1 MTDAELVREALGR
14 RAAAAA
20 RIGIS
25 VPPAKGQLLRPLAAL
40 SFVSAEKRDALD
52 ERFWFG
58 CLAIQ
63 MAHEAS
69 LQHDDMLDGGRGR
82 RNAAT
87 LLAREGPGAALLR
100 GDLYLT
106 GSYRAARMAGSEGFL
121 DDFIRAVESTVQGE
135 RMQAEI
141 EAAADLGAA
150 YEVVVRAKSGSLFGA
165 ATALP
170 GWTGDSVR
178 DGAGSLSPEAL
189 REVGIELGAFYQL
202 VDDFLDYCPAA
213 DTGKPKLLD
222 FGNRTWTSVLG
233 ARGRGWFDRTP
244 DEAAT
249 EFFRAG
255 SGRRSMADQAME
267 RLEERGAAL
276 LERLRRAGAGRE
288 LIGIVGGW
296 IDRCDGASR
305 SGGGAGAVAGRPRG
319 SANGTMA
326 RIASR
331 A

>member
-1 MTDAELVREALGR
+1 MTDTELVREALGR

-25 VPPAKGQLLRPLAAL
+25 VPPVKGKLLRPLAAL
-40 SFVSAEKRDALD
+40 SFVPAERRDALD

-106 GSYRAARMAGSEGFL
+106 GSYRVARMAGSDGFL
-121 DDFIRAVESTVQGE
+121 DDFMGAVESTVQGE
-135 RMQAEI
+135 RMQAEF

-150 YEVVVRAKSGSLFGA
+150 YEEVVRAKSGSLFGA

-170 GWTGDSVR
+170 GWTGDAVR

-202 VDDFLDYCPAA
+202 VDDFLDYCPSA

-244 DEAAT
+244 DEAAA

-255 SGRRSMADQAME
+255 SAGSGRTSMAEQAME
-267 RLEERGAAL
+267 RLEERGVAL
-276 LERLRRAGAGRE
+276 LERIRRAGAGRE
-288 LIGIVGGW
+288 LVGFVGGW
-296 IDRCDGASR
+296 IDRCDGAATAAAIPCGDPR
-305 SGGGAGAVAGRPRG
+305 S
-319 SANGTMA
+319 S
-326 RIASR
+326 
-331 A
+331 

>member
-1 MTDAELVREALGR
+1 MTDTELVREALGR

-25 VPPAKGQLLRPLAAL
+25 VPPVKGKLLRPLAAL
-40 SFVSAEKRDALD
+40 SFVPAERRDALD

-106 GSYRAARMAGSEGFL
+106 GSYRVARMAGSDGFL
-121 DDFIRAVESTVQGE
+121 DDFMGAVESTVQGE
-135 RMQAEI
+135 RMQAEF

-150 YEVVVRAKSGSLFGA
+150 YEEVVRAKSGSLFGA

-170 GWTGDSVR
+170 GWTGDAVR

-202 VDDFLDYCPAA
+202 VDDFLDYCPSA

-244 DEAAT
+244 DEAAA

-255 SGRRSMADQAME
+255 SAGSGRTSMAEQAME

-276 LERLRRAGAGRE
+276 LERIRRAGAGRE
-288 LIGIVGGW
+288 LVGFVGGW
-296 IDRCDGASR
+296 IDRCDGAATAAAIPCGDPR
-305 SGGGAGAVAGRPRG
+305 S
-319 SANGTMA
+319 S
-326 RIASR
+326 
-331 A
+331 